1 MGFLVPAWT
10 VEQAR
15 YRASW
20 EGLTY
25 VAAHLLNVQIDEER
39 DNAEDTAR
47 EAYGTYESV
56 VEEFKELVT
65 SINIEAPLQ
74 TFLTENPPL
83 LTLEAARV
91 WPQFKL
97 GDDYI
102 TDFVLE
108 LGFQEYVLVE
118 IEAPSRKLFT
128 KNGDATADLNHAIQ
142 QVEDWL
148 RWIETAA
155 SYAQAKL
162 PGIVSPECWVVIG
175 RRIEDPQL
183 AAKWNRKKRTMSTT
197 RIYLF
202 TYDDLLDRAQRQLA
216 SLRKMEVS

>member
-1 MGFLVPAWT
+1 VGGTHICSSAL
-10 VEQAR
+10 
-15 YRASW
+15 
-20 EGLTY
+20 
-25 VAAHLLNVQIDEER
+25 QIDEER

-102 TDFVLE
+102 TDFVPE